1 MTNLSVE
8 ENNGILIVDSRLVAS
23 QLGIQHRSFFQK
35 VILKYQDEIE
45 EDWVVIR
52 FEIAKPLE
60 GSRGGRPE
68 RYAFLTEQQAYL
80 TLTYSKNTAQARH
93 CKRELVKAFDRAK
106 QVIKETLPAQANR
119 IRELELELQVAQ
131 AQQAAAAAQ
140 HQATTAQNQ
149 LVASCSALAIINPA
163 LPALVLGKP
172 DAVMTHREIVQE
184 TVLVNAQGKAIAS
197 YLGYSK
203 TKLAKRYGMKKPQ
216 DLVNWLRSVG
226 RADILQPGL
235 TATPCQYVPY
245 ELVPEL
251 DVLWMQHRGMRQRL
265 IGE

>member
-1 MTNLSVE
+1 MFAFWKGTGIATTQQLAQYYEVSVE
-8 ENNGILIVDSRLVAS
+8 TVQKIIQRHRKELVADGLKTLKGKALKDVVDILSIS
-23 QLGIQHRSFFQK
+23 QRTPNLTLWTPRAALRLGMVLSDSEVAAQVRTL
-35 VILKYQDEIE
+35 ILNVVEQVPAQSQEIE
-45 EDWVVIR
+45 R
-52 FEIAKPLE
+52 LGLE
-60 GSRGGRPE
+60 
-68 RYAFLTEQQAYL
+68 
-80 TLTYSKNTAQARH
+80 
-93 CKRELVKAFDRAK
+93 K
-106 QVIKETLPAQANR
+106 QNLLLQ
-119 IRELELELQVAQ
+119 LEVAQ

-149 LVASCSALAIINPA
+149 LVASCSALALINPA

-172 DAVMTHREIVQE
+172 DAVMTYREVVQE

-216 DLVNWLRSVG
+216 DLVNWLHSIG
-226 RADILQPGL
+226 RVDVLQPGL

-245 ELVPEL
+245 EFVHEL
-251 DVLWMQHRGMRQRL
+251 DALWMQHRGVRQRL